1 MSKIK
6 LIEAE
11 AQARWD
17 AILCRDLKEQITIPQ
32 PEQKEDH
39 ETTLGRTVPSQ
50 QD

>member
-17 AILCRDLKEQITIPQ
+17 AVLGRDLKEQKPIPQ

-39 ETTLGRTVPSQ
+39 EATLGRTVQ
-50 QD
+50 TKHD

>member
-17 AILCRDLKEQITIPQ
+17 AILCRDLKEQLPITQ

-39 ETTLGRTVPSQ
+39 ETTMGRTVPAQ

>member
-1 MSKIK
+1 MSKTK

-17 AILCRDLKEQITIPQ
+17 AVLGRDLKEQKPIPQ

-39 ETTLGRTVPSQ
+39 ETTLGRTVPAQ

>member
-6 LIEAE
+6 IIEAE

-17 AILCRDLKEQITIPQ
+17 AILCRDLQEQKSIDQ
-32 PEQKEDH
+32 PEQKENH
-39 ETTLGRTVPSQ
+39 ETTLGRTVPTK